1 MRPHEVRKENI
12 HELDIINVRHMVCEE
27 DRVMRKIK
35 LNRGLILGNAYKR
48 KVKLHFFD
56 KYENPLFVETTI
68 WAITEK
74 SVILKGGK
82 NIPIDSI
89 YKVSLY

>member
-12 HELDIINVRHMVCEE
+12 HELDIMNVKHMVCKE
-27 DRVMRKIK
+27 DRIMRKIK
-35 LNRGLILGNAYKR
+35 LNRGLILGNAYKS
-48 KVKLHFFD
+48 KVKLYFFN
-56 KYENPLFVETTI
+56 KKENPLFVETTI

-74 SVILKGGK
+74 NVVLKGGK
-82 NIPIDSI
+82 TIPIDSI

>member
-12 HELDIINVRHMVCEE
+12 HKLDIMNVRHMVCEE

-35 LNRGLILGNAYKR
+35 LNRGLILGNTHKR

-56 KYENPLFVETTI
+56 KKETPLFVETTI

-74 SVILKGGK
+74 NVILKGGK
-82 NIPIDSI
+82 RIPIDSI